1 MDLTLKNVPKALLLQ
16 FPSQVS
22 SLKGVPGAVSCLE
35 GLWGSGS
42 ARTWCGGA
50 QVMVELENQEGQ
62 E

>member
-16 FPSQVS
+16 FPPQVS